1 MPLRPHAEQPEFR
14 GTYESVEP
22 IIRGRLLSDN
32 SPTIRG
38 ILVLT
43 FTLCLALFLHLR
55 EEGIDLLTMG
65 APSPRFVVAQTD
77 FSYLDKESTRA
88 ARHEALAPFGVIL
101 QVDEKQLAD
110 RRAKVDRQLSDEE
123 GPWKS
128 AEGGR
133 SLEELLNANNVLTER
148 MAGLRFADSKTLAAL
163 VEYPDLEPQQV
174 EPANGPVLT
183 SEALT
188 ELGNQL
194 APTLSPLESERLT
207 QLYLDNPLELVPD
220 PAANRRLREEVLAGV
235 PDRQIS
241 VRAGSRLLDKGE
253 VVTARHI
260 TMVRAMKAAMSRSR
274 DLWAPL
280 PILGSLL
287 LSTMMVGL
295 GAIYF
300 VRRQPELC
308 RSAQR
313 LALYFTVILLTL
325 ALSKAVE
332 FLTLS
337 PTAGIASFANELS
350 AYPCVIPF
358 AVVILGVLVAP
369 EVALFSGVFLS
380 VLLALTLAVDIPRF
394 LVLNLIASL
403 VACLSSR
410 SLRRRKDVFLVAF
423 KSWLVCVPYL
433 WSLVLSENQ
442 FWSRAFTI
450 DVAGT
455 ALALIVT
462 AILVVGVLPLLET
475 VFNLL
480 TDITLMEL
488 MDPNNELLRR
498 LTIEAPG
505 TYQHSL
511 IVGNLSEAAAS
522 SIGANGL
529 FCRVA
534 TLYHDIGKLI
544 GPHYFTENQQGG
556 VNIHQLLTPVESAQ
570 VIIAHVTE
578 GYLMGK
584 RHGLPEAF
592 LDIIREHH
600 GNTLVYYF
608 FCKQLELAG
617 GVAALVHEDN
627 FRYPGPKPRT
637 KESAI
642 IMIADCLEA
651 ASRSLD
657 EFNESSLQ
665 DLLDR
670 IVQDK
675 AEDGQFDHCSL
686 TFEELGMVKR
696 AMVKTLL
703 ITAHSR
709 VKYPKRIEA

>member
-1 MPLRPHAEQPEFR
+1 MPQPTQAEPSEVR
-14 GTYESVEP
+14 GANEPIEP
-22 IIRGRLLSDN
+22 IIRGRLFSDS

-38 ILVLT
+38 LLVLL
-43 FTLCLALFLHLR
+43 FTLCLALFLHMR
-55 EEGIDLLTMG
+55 EEGIEVLAVG
-65 APSPRFVVAQTD
+65 SPSPRFLVAQTD

-88 ARHEALAPFGVIL
+88 ARHEALAPFGPVL
-101 QVDEKQLAD
+101 QVDEKQLLD
-110 RRAKVDRQLSDEE
+110 RRDLINQQIADPE
-123 GPWKS
+123 GPWGELGHS
-128 AEGGR
+128 G
-133 SLEELLNANNVLTER
+133 SLLDANRELER
-148 MAGLRFADSKTLAAL
+148 RIGELRFADPQTSALLSKQPWWDQQTIPLQEATEISRDQ
-163 VEYPDLEPQQV
+163 VLETAQS
-174 EPANGPVLT
+174 A
-183 SEALT
+183 
-188 ELGNQL
+188 QL
-194 APTLSPLESERLT
+194 PITAEESERLA
-207 QLYLDNPLELVPD
+207 QLYADPPLELLAD
-220 PAANRRLREEVLAGV
+220 PSANRKVREEVLAAV
-235 PDRQIS
+235 PARTLQ
-241 VRAGSRLLDKGE
+241 VRAGSRILDKGE
-253 VVTARHI
+253 IVTTRH
-260 TMVRAMKAAMSRSR
+260 AAMAKAMQEALGTNRE
-274 DLWAPL
+274 LWEPL
-280 PILGSLL
+280 PALGSLL
-287 LSTMMVGL
+287 LASLIVGL

-300 VRRQPELC
+300 LRRQPEVC
-308 RSAQR
+308 RSAQK
-313 LALYFTVILLTL
+313 LALYFTVILLAL
-325 ALSKAVE
+325 ALSKGMELLA
-332 FLTLS
+332 LS
-337 PTAGIASFANELS
+337 QATGVAAFANDIT

-358 AVVILGVLVAP
+358 AVIILGVLVAP
-369 EVALFSGVFLS
+369 ELALFSGVFLS
-380 VLLALTLAVDIPRF
+380 VLLALTIAVDVPRF

-403 VACLSSR
+403 VGCLSSR

-423 KSWLVCVPYL
+423 KTWAVCVPYL
-433 WSLVLSENQ
+433 WSLQLSQNAA
-442 FWSRAFTI
+442 WSRGFLI

-455 ALALIVT
+455 ALSLMTT
-462 AILVVGVLPLLET
+462 AILVVGILPLLET

-480 TDITLMEL
+480 TDITLMEF

-511 IVGNLSEAAAS
+511 IVANLAESAAS
-522 SIGANGL
+522 AIGANGL

-556 VNIHQLLTPVESAQ
+556 VNIHQLLTPIESAQ

-617 GVAALVHEDN
+617 SSSHLVYEGN
-627 FRYPGPKPRT
+627 FRYPGPKPRS

-651 ASRSLD
+651 ASRSLED
-657 EFNESSLQ
+657 FNEGALQ

-670 IVQDK
+670 IVHDK

-686 TFEELGMVKR
+686 TFEELGIVKR
-696 AMVKTLL
+696 AMIKTLL
-703 ITAHSR
+703 ISTHAR
-709 VKYPKRIEA
+709 IKYPRRFS